1 MYAGTVALTQNE
13 LDTYEHKLKKRGFR
27 RDDLFLHDCPDCNA
41 QKSVLTYVIAGR
53 QGGRDIRLCLE
64 CGTAHSFRSSATF
77 QERVEDVGFD
87 LKTFL
92 A

>member
-1 MYAGTVALTQNE
+1 VYAGIVALTQNE
-13 LDTYEHKLKKRGFR
+13 LDTYEYKLKKRGFR
-27 RDDLFLHDCPDCNA
+27 RDDLFLHDCPDCKA
-41 QKSVLTYVIAGR
+41 QKAVLTYVIAGR

-64 CGTAHSFRSSATF
+64 CGTCHSFRSPAGLETR
-77 QERVEDVGFD
+77 EEDVGFD